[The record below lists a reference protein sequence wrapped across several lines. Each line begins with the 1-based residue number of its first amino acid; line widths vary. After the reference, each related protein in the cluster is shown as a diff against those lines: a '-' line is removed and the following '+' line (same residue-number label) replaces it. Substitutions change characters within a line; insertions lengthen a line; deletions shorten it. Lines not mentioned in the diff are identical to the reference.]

1 MKVRA
6 DETGELLPADYK
18 AKVVEEDDRFLV
30 NGYFEENTIAQ
41 VLLYNQA
48 GEIEKRYEINT
59 VPQHFEA
66 MCVGTF
72 QKADSREID
81 TFVNKTGLSGNYQVK
96 ILVQVGED
104 MYKIYETGVTVTC

>member
-1 MKVRA
+1 
-6 DETGELLPADYK
+6 
-18 AKVVEEDDRFLV
+18 
-30 NGYFEENTIAQ
+30 
-41 VLLYNQA
+41 
-48 GEIEKRYEINT
+48 
-59 VPQHFEA
+59 